1 MNYFRTTLLRNT
13 DYFVENVIDYD
24 QVSSKWDFLKM
35 DPMKWDNFADAKAMG
50 LIRNSERVICEEH
63 LSSIE
68 ESIHGVA
75 KIYSI
80 SLSQCYRR
88 KKILERLEQNQKS
101 FQDLISELTIC
112 IDGYNK
118 ELVLID
124 QQITKIEEVRYTQ
137 DKDVHTI
144 LFSFRKEVNQLEIKN
159 QEKVKSFVQFFNFI
173 ISDLTATKTRIEK
186 HYNQLKQSI
195 AKMKECLSMELK
207 IMQKALDKM
216 SGMRDKYLYSFVFYN
231 KLSNTKKDQVKETK
245 SAHSSSEI
253 DSEDLSLEEDTL
265 SL

>member
-1 MNYFRTTLLRNT
+1 
-13 DYFVENVIDYD
+13 
-24 QVSSKWDFLKM
+24 
-35 DPMKWDNFADAKAMG
+35 MKWDNFADAKAMG

-88 KKILERLEQNQKS
+88 KKILESLEQNQKS
-101 FQDLISELTIC
+101 FQDLISELTLC

-144 LFSFRKEVNQLEIKN
+144 LFSFRKEVNQLEINN
-159 QEKVKSFVQFFNFI
+159 QKKIKSFVQFFNFI
-173 ISDLTATKTRIEK
+173 ISDLTTTKTRIEK
-186 HYNQLKQSI
+186 HHNQLKQSI
-195 AKMKECLSMELK
+195 VKMKECFSMELK

-231 KLSNTKKDQVKETK
+231 KLSSTKKDQVKETK

-253 DSEDLSLEEDTL
+253 DSEDLSLEEDIL